1 MSHQFHAVVR
11 VSKPSCCFKVT
22 IMKLF
27 SIIVLYKAD
36 LKQDILKKAFDLTS
50 FNRIQRG
57 TVQEFLCFA
66 AKTLTERTQISEG
79 QSVKEAEYRIYIFVR
94 SDSLVGVCLSDHEYP
109 HRVAHTMLTKVL
121 EDFTNQFSIFNTL
134 FSMLPGEPKTSCFP

>member
-1 MSHQFHAVVR
+1 MSHQFLHAVLR

-66 AKTLTERTQISEG
+66 AKTLTERTQIGER

-94 SDSLVGVCLSDHEYP
+94 SDSLVNFGVCLSDHEYP

-121 EDFTNQFSIFNTL
+121 EDFTN
-134 FSMLPGEPKTSCFP
+134 